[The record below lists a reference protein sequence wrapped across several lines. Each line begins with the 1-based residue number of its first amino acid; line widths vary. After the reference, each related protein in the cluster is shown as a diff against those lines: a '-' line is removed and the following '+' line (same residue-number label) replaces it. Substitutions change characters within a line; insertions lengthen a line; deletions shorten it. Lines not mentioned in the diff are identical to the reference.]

1 MDKSP
6 VDLFL
11 ELKDYDGK
19 AVSGETA
26 DAEFKPKKAIEISE
40 FKLDGDSAESRALG
54 DDDEGESETS
64 RAEKPDKKNDKLNPR
79 RTREKS
85 GPYCKFEITKVVDS
99 ASTSLL
105 LAYCWTISSK
115 DAVFGPKYASAKVT
129 VRKSG
134 GAQHKFLI
142 LTFEDVSVINYNL
155 DVKSEYPEES
165 MTFKFEKL
173 SMLYFPQL
181 SDGSLDVLRSAEW
194 DFHEATGSE
203 SK

>member
-11 ELKDYDGK
+11 QLMDYNDK
-19 AVSGETA
+19 AVVGESL
-26 DAEFKPKKAIEISE
+26 DNEFKKSIEISE
-40 FKLDGDSAESRALG
+40 FKLDGDSAESRATDSEEDT
-54 DDDEGESETS
+54 DDTDS
-64 RAEKPDKKNDKLNPR
+64 EKPKKKKKKKK
-79 RTREKS
+79 EKK
-85 GPYCKFEITKVVDS
+85 GPYCKFEITKSVD
-99 ASTSLL
+99 ASSPSLL

-115 DAVFGPKYASAKVT
+115 EAVFGPKFASAKIT

-134 GAQHKFLI
+134 GKQYKFLI

-173 SMLYFPQL
+173 SMLYFPQKA
-181 SDGSLDVLRSAEW
+181 DGTLDVLRSAEW
-194 DFHEATGSE
+194 DFHQADDSN
-203 SK
+203 